1 MKHGEDGWCVALD
14 RTHMNCGIY
23 EMRPEVCRRFTMN
36 GPYCKA
42 IYADWNNAVAAS
54 ARREPIA

>member
-23 EMRPEVCRRFTMN
+23 EMRPAVCRRFAMN

-42 IYADWNNAVAAS
+42 IYADWNNAVAANP
-54 ARREPIA
+54 RRAPVA